1 MPGTNAI
8 SVRIAT
14 ATDAAALSR
23 LNAAFQGSGDDAAT
37 LAVRLAEP
45 GLTERA
51 LLAEVDGRAVGFAGL
66 RVSPGL
72 FYAEPRAE
80 LTELYVEPEARRHG
94 VGRALIATAAELA
107 RRAGAEELWALTW
120 EQNHAALALYRA
132 MGFVGGEVALRKE
145 LS

>member
-1 MPGTNAI
+1 M

-23 LNAAFQGSGDDAAT
+23 LNVAFQGSGDDAAT